1 MLKEGLVRQP
11 VESIMSTRFT
21 GVFAVKYMRCTGGR
35 VASKTN
41 GSAKAGTLALAS
53 LATLALGTALAT
65 TRASAQDDDGW
76 FRFNGYSGY
85 GQVARN
91 EQGAP
96 VSEHQSDAQLARQ
109 WEANPPKG
117 FPTLSKENI
126 GPMKAAVSRYTDIV
140 ALGGWRMLPIVEL
153 RVDSQHEMVP
163 LLRQRLAI
171 EGDLRADNG
180 YSPYFDQYVER
191 ALKRFQV
198 RQGLTPNGHLN
209 KQTIAALNVP
219 AAARLR
225 QLKANLERLT
235 SLASSTPK
243 RYVVV
248 NIPAAQIEAVENDRV
263 VSRHSG
269 VVGKIDRQTPIL
281 KSAIYELNFNPV
293 WHLPPT
299 VIEKDLIPKGQEM
312 SRSGKSVL
320 VKYGIDAYDGAGRKL
335 DPNAINWNAAT
346 TRNLTFK
353 QNPGQ
358 ENPMGFVKINFANA
372 HSVYM
377 HDTPSQTLFGRNFR
391 AASSGCVRVQDIQT
405 LAAWILAE
413 NGDWNRQRV
422 VAMQRSGERLDA
434 KVKKPVPLYFAYITS
449 WATEDGMVH
458 FRRDLYQR
466 DGVGV
471 TASAY

>member
-1 MLKEGLVRQP
+1 M
-11 VESIMSTRFT
+11 I
-21 GVFAVKYMRCTGGR
+21 
-35 VASKTN
+35 
-41 GSAKAGTLALAS
+41 KARTLAVAS
-53 LATLALGTALAT
+53 LAIWASGANV
-65 TRASAQDDDGW
+65 ASANDDEGW
-76 FRFNGYSGY
+76 FRFG
-85 GQVARN
+85 
-91 EQGAP
+91 GAQAQTP
-96 VSEHQSDAQLARQ
+96 SAEGDYVDPGAERRSDAALAKQ

-126 GPMKAAVSRYTDIV
+126 GPMKAAMSRYTDIV
-140 ALGGWRMLPIVEL
+140 ALGGWRTLPVVEL
-153 RVDSQHEMVP
+153 RMDSQHEIIPM
-163 LLRQRLAI
+163 LRQRLAI
-171 EGDLRADNG
+171 EGDLRADGG

-225 QLKANLERLT
+225 QLKANLERLNG
-235 SLASSTPK
+235 LASSTPK
-243 RYVVV
+243 RYIVV
-248 NIPAAQIEAVENDRV
+248 NIPAAQIEAVENDKV

-269 VVGKIDRQTPIL
+269 VVGKIDRQTPVL
-281 KSAIYELNFNPV
+281 KSAVYELNFNPV

-312 SRSGKSVL
+312 AHTGKSVL
-320 VKYGIDAYDGAGRKL
+320 VKLGIDAYDGAGRKL
-335 DPNAINWNAAT
+335 DPNAINWGSPA

-353 QNPGQ
+353 QSSGP

-405 LAAWILAE
+405 LAAWILGE
-413 NGDWNRQRV
+413 NGDWTRQRI

-466 DGVGV
+466 DGVGL